1 MKNNSSKRGFTL
13 IELLV
18 VVLIIGILAAI
29 ALPQYQ
35 KAVWKSRAAE
45 LISMVRAIDTA
56 QQAYFMANGT
66 WANNFDAL
74 DMNFDSLTR
83 LSAAEAESYGVN
95 DAYFKNQESILAIN
109 RSGLSLAVFGT
120 GPYAYAGFGMWA
132 YPNTHGGDIFDRDAF
147 EGDTLYCMEFESVP
161 SGFCEKLQ
169 HGTYVRTRDGIK
181 YYKMK

>member
-1 MKNNSSKRGFTL
+1 MKNNRCKKGFTL

-35 KAVWKSRAAE
+35 KAVAKARGAE
-45 LISMVRAIDTA
+45 LISMVRAIHTA
-56 QQAYFMANGT
+56 QLAYFMENNTWGT
-66 WANNFDAL
+66 NFDLL
-74 DMNFDSLTR
+74 DITFDSLTR
-83 LSAAEAESYGVN
+83 LSEEEAQGYGVN
-95 DAYFKNQESILAIN
+95 DAYFKNQEILLAIN
-109 RSGLSLAVFGT
+109 KSGLSLAMFGT

-132 YPNTHGGDIFDRDAF
+132 HPEVNPTFGDRTGF